1 MAKVSYNEP
10 DLYSVDID
18 TTEGTVILGGEEYII
33 NNKREASV
41 FKKAYEMGREHK
53 KSQINKILGL

>member
-1 MAKVSYNEP
+1 MAKLSYNEP

-33 NNKREASV
+33 NNKREAIV
-41 FKKAYEMGREHK
+41 FKTAYEMGREHK